1 MPYIKQE
8 DRKKYEDDLKEL
20 LNIYTFQ
27 ALNRIFCMDKNY
39 PRGVAN
45 YLATSVCHYYLKKN
59 GLNYSNIDTIIN
71 NLKTVSK
78 SVPIEYVGTIEC
90 VIQELYRTVVGPYED
105 LKIKDNGDIDI
116 LD

>member
-20 LNIYTFQ
+20 LEMLPFQ
-27 ALNRIFCMDKNY
+27 ALHRIFCADENY

-45 YLATSVCHYYLKKN
+45 YLATSVCHYYLKN
-59 GLNYSNIDTIIN
+59 AGLNYGNIDTIIN
-71 NLKTVSK
+71 NLKATSEGAN
-78 SVPIEYVGTIEC
+78 IAYRGTIEC

-105 LKIKDNGDIDI
+105 LKAKLNGDIDI
-116 LD
+116 LK

>member
-20 LNIYTFQ
+20 LEMYPFQ
-27 ALNRIFCMDKNY
+27 ALHLIFSVDENY

-59 GLNYSNIDTIIN
+59 GLNYGNIDTIIN
-71 NLKTVSK
+71 NLKATSEGANVA
-78 SVPIEYVGTIEC
+78 YRGTIEC

-105 LKIKDNGDIDI
+105 LKIIENGDISV
-116 LD
+116 